1 MPMAQPSWEP
11 KNTYCLNRAYIP
23 SSICNREELSRV
35 GKLKDGQ
42 LNRQTC
48 SLKISRVKMCEIFLL
63 IVFDL
68 MTIFM
73 PRVCETRSPMAF
85 NWFEWKWMAIKSNIS
100 PKEADKPVSCGT
112 NDKLSGQHSQ
122 KQPLIETVQRG
133 SNTAEQV
140 GCTGSQY

>member
-1 MPMAQPSWEP
+1 
-11 KNTYCLNRAYIP
+11 
-23 SSICNREELSRV
+23 
-35 GKLKDGQ
+35 
-42 LNRQTC
+42 
-48 SLKISRVKMCEIFLL
+48 MCEIFLL

-112 NDKLSGQHSQ
+112 KDKFSALTIPRSNLSLRQ
-122 KQPLIETVQRG
+122 
-133 SNTAEQV
+133 SNGAQTLQSKLAV
-140 GCTGSQY
+140 LVLNTNPWS